1 MKVIAGILF
10 ALLLSASALAQS
22 AGKSDVFSA
31 QQNRAQLE
39 ALTAQAKSSG
49 SAGVTLAD
57 YGSHKLQISVRTTS
71 GGAEIHAHYD
81 DVMIVE
87 QGSATIITGGTVVD
101 AKTNQDGET
110 KGSSIQGGQSRTIA
124 AGDIVTVNAGI
135 PHQIIVP
142 TGTTYRAFVIKVKE

>member
-1 MKVIAGILF
+1 
-10 ALLLSASALAQS
+10 
-22 AGKSDVFSA
+22 
-31 QQNRAQLE
+31 
-39 ALTAQAKSSG
+39 
-49 SAGVTLAD
+49 
-57 YGSHKLQISVRTTS
+57 
-71 GGAEIHAHYD
+71 
-81 DVMIVE
+81 MIVE

>member
-1 MKVIAGILF
+1 MKVIAGVLF

-22 AGKSDVFSA
+22 AGKSEVFSA

-39 ALTAQAKSSG
+39 ALTAQAKTSG
-49 SAGVTLAD
+49 SASVTLAD
-57 YGSHKLQISVRTTS
+57 YRSHKLQISVRRTS

>member
-1 MKVIAGILF
+1 MKVIAGIVF

-39 ALTAQAKSSG
+39 ALTAQAKTSG
-49 SAGVTLAD
+49 SAGITLAD

>member
-1 MKVIAGILF
+1 MKVIAGIVF
-10 ALLLSASALAQS
+10 ALLLSVSALAQS

-39 ALTAQAKSSG
+39 ALTAQAKTSG

-57 YGSHKLQISVRTTS
+57 YGSHKLQISVRRTS

-101 AKTNQDGET
+101 AKTSQDGET
-110 KGSSIQGGQSRTIA
+110 KGSSIQGGQSRAIA

-142 TGTTYRAFVIKVKE
+142 AGTTYRAFVIKVKE